1 MRAKSNTA
9 AAFIVM
15 ALSAS
20 QADAQAISRDS
31 IPQAALIEDVTIGQ
45 RIRITSSSFGT
56 ERNVAI
62 HLPDGYEDN
71 ENRYP
76 VLFVLGGDSYFVP
89 FTGMTMY
96 LASDGRMPEVIVVGV
111 HIGDWVGEFTFTEAL
126 DTAAVYASSG
136 GADRLRRF
144 LSAELIPYLD
154 ANYRT
159 QPLRILVGHSL
170 GGLFAAE
177 TMTRYPDLFQ
187 VTIAISPSIFY
198 NEGEWVDGLSAFLQD
213 RVSFTHNLYLALANE
228 TRIAPYMDR
237 AVDELGR
244 HASSGLSHYFQT
256 FPEESHVS
264 VAIPALRQGLMR
276 VFSAWS
282 FGDVEMWTLGADGI
296 KAHYDSLSTRFGI
309 RIPLPLDEIVAHGLH
324 AMERHQDVDAAIEMF
339 SLALSLDEESA
350 EAHVGLAEAYGQK
363 GMSEEAI
370 EHCRRALEIDPTNE
384 RAGRLLAELGGTES
398 VMLEI
403 PLERFPC

>member
-9 AAFIVM
+9 AAFVM
-15 ALSAS
+15 IALSAS
-20 QADAQAISRDS
+20 QADAQATIGDRIQED
-31 IPQAALIEDVTIGQ
+31 QAASIEDVIIGQ
-45 RIRITSSSFGT
+45 RIRMPSSSFGT
-56 ERNVAI
+56 ERSVAI
-62 HLPDGYEDN
+62 HVPDGYGDN

-76 VLFVLGGDSYFVP
+76 VLFVLGDSYFVP
-89 FTGMTMY
+89 FTGVTMY
-96 LASDGRMPEVIVVGV
+96 LASDGRMPEVIVAAVP
-111 HIGDWVGEFTFTEAL
+111 IGDWAGEFTYTEAR
-126 DTAAVYASSG
+126 DTAAFYASSG

-144 LSAELIPYLD
+144 LSHELIPYLD

-177 TMTRYPDLFQ
+177 TMTRYPGLFQ

-198 NEGEWVDGLSAFLQD
+198 NEGEWVDGLSSFLQD
-213 RVSFTHNLYLALANE
+213 RASVTHILYLALAEE
-228 TRIAPYMDR
+228 TRIAPYMER

-244 HASSGLSHYFQT
+244 HAPSSLSHYSQT

-264 VAIPALRQGLMR
+264 VVIPALFQGLKR
-276 VFSAWS
+276 VFSGWS
-282 FGDVEMWTLGADGI
+282 FEDVEPWTLGADGI
-296 KAHYDSLSTRFGI
+296 KSHYDSLSTRFGI
-309 RIPLPLDEIVAHGLH
+309 RIPPPLHEITANGFH
-324 AMERHQDVDAAIEMF
+324 ALERHQEVDAAIEMF

-363 GMSEEAI
+363 GMSERAI

-384 RAGRLLAELGGTES
+384 RARRLLAELGGTH
-398 VMLEI
+398 
-403 PLERFPC
+403 